1 MKNYLKKDGTLEKKY
16 SFQSDGFFTKNDKG
30 ALADSLEKTPLGKS
44 EKRVILHGKTR
55 LTLENSKHGFKVGKA
70 VDGGSTY
77 LYSSYFEKK

>member
-1 MKNYLKKDGTLEKKY
+1 MINVTKKY
-16 SFQSDGFFTKNDKG
+16 SFQSDGFFTKNDKE
-30 ALADSLEKTPLGKS
+30 ALADSLEKKPLGKN

-77 LYSSYFEKK
+77 QYSSYFEKK